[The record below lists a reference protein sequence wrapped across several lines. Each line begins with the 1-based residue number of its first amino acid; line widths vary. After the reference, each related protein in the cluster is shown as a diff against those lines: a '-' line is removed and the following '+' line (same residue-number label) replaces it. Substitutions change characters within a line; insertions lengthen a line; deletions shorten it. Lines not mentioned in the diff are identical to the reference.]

1 MSNFKNPRDMAV
13 SSGPSNKERR
23 EIAARLRCRRKEM
36 DNEKPPQIP
45 SLAAT
50 VYLVEISAAVKCGG
64 SGALFYRL
72 ADLIDRK
79 TCQMIDRGDYMPH
92 HEFRRKACTSCGAIH
107 WEQPNDRLAF
117 RYCPHCG
124 AEVVSDDE

>member
-1 MSNFKNPRDMAV
+1 MTNNGDKN
-13 SSGPSNKERR
+13 SGARQAITDNERR
-23 EIAARLRCRRKEM
+23 EIAARLRQRRKEM
-36 DNEKPPQIP
+36 DNEKPPQGH
-45 SLAAT
+45 LFAAA
-50 VYLVEISAAVKCGG
+50 VYLLEISAAVKLDEA
-64 SGALFYRL
+64 GALFYRL

-92 HEFRRKACTSCGAIH
+92 HEFRRKVCTSCGAIH

-124 AEVVSDDE
+124 AEVVTDDE